1 MVRLPPGEQ
10 ALLYTLFLA
19 SMCVCTSM
27 ALGAIF
33 LLQVTWFIAWMT
45 LDERRVAAK
54 RNGVLP
60 CITHTEDGKG
70 ISCSP
75 HKKRIFSLSSLYQ
88 LLLSS
93 KVLMVFTCLLTA
105 GLFGLGAWGWSRMR
119 IKFDA
124 WLLLPMK
131 PFTRT
136 KRRVLLGTGLK

>member
-1 MVRLPPGEQ
+1 MASLTSLLFGVGAMTQRPG
-10 ALLYTLFLA
+10 LA
-19 SMCVCTSM
+19 SICVGTSM

-93 KVLMVFTCLLTA
+93 KVLFGVHLPPNCRTIWLGRL
-105 GLFGLGAWGWSRMR
+105 GLE
-119 IKFDA
+119 
-124 WLLLPMK
+124 
-131 PFTRT
+131 
-136 KRRVLLGTGLK
+136 